1 MSKNKKIVK
10 VCSVFFV
17 FVLATCSYPK
27 RYMQKEENK
36 ISKCFDLW
44 SYRDLEKEEKVFAL
58 LFIEKHQ
65 IALSTFANLLI
76 GITESGD
83 TSCFLDK
90 NSNRKIMVGEKVII
104 LPTKWDEMDK
114 EIFQPTLR
122 LFRDSHK
129 NSLYCHVK
137 TVYYGRFE

>member
-10 VCSVFFV
+10 VFSVFFV
-17 FVLATCSYPK
+17 FILATCGYPK

-83 TSCFLDK
+83 TWYNGHF
-90 NSNRKIMVGEKVII
+90 
-104 LPTKWDEMDK
+104 
-114 EIFQPTLR
+114 
-122 LFRDSHK
+122 
-129 NSLYCHVK
+129 
-137 TVYYGRFE
+137 